1 MQEKPLC
8 TSESLIYAH
17 AYTLTTEVDD
27 VNMPALGAG
36 GGGGAGGLFLKLVEC
51 ELFSGTN
58 GRAKSRSRSCI

>member
-1 MQEKPLC
+1 M
-8 TSESLIYAH
+8 ESGLARLR
-17 AYTLTTEVDD
+17 TLTTEVDD